1 MENSNLIK
9 NTFELHPFF
18 FGIFTTIFIFAFNI
32 HIVKF
37 QDLTLP
43 FLIIIGTIVALTIPI
58 KFVLKNSK
66 KTAFIITISLII
78 FFSYGHFYDIIESQ
92 MDSLSHKILLPIFLI
107 PFLIGIIY
115 FIKTK
120 RKLDSATKIVNGVG
134 FVIILISVINIG
146 VYFIDTE
153 SNNTINEINDEQGIG
168 NSIHE
173 NKNYPDVYYIILDG
187 YAGSESLKKTFEFD
201 NEEFTNFLNSNNFFV
216 PQHSHS
222 NYPHSYQSL
231 ASSLN
236 MNYINEIES
245 EDLQKRTDVAYQM
258 IDNNLVMKNFKAK
271 GFKVINVFS
280 GWGPTRDI
288 SLADLNVCNEY
299 SGILNS
305 EFFSMVINKSIL
317 DPFYVKIFENDRKE
331 LLFCHFEKIK
341 NMHDISEK
349 PIFAFAHITIP
360 HGPYI
365 FGANGESITPES
377 LQLGENVV
385 DLGNNEVNK
394 AGYLGQ
400 LKFTNKLATDMIE
413 NILSKYDQP
422 PIIVIQGDHGSGE
435 VRGWNKL
442 EKEGLQERHSNF
454 VAILVPNSNKG
465 IFYETI
471 TPVNIFRIILN
482 NYFGET
488 LPLLDDK
495 MYGMGI
501 DPPWEFV
508 DVTEIVLKRT

>member
-153 SNNTINEINDEQGIG
+153 PEDTINQINNEQIVK
-168 NSIHE
+168 SSMYE
-173 NKNYPDVYYIILDG
+173 NENFHDVYYIILDG
-187 YAGSESLKKTFEFD
+187 YAGSESLKKTFEFEND
-201 NEEFTNFLNSNNFFV
+201 EFTDFLLSKNFFV
-216 PQHSHS
+216 PQHSHA

-245 EDLQKRTDVAYQM
+245 EDLQKRTDIAYQM
-258 IDNNLVMKNFKAK
+258 IDNNLVMKNFKSK
-271 GFKVINVFS
+271 GFELINVYS

-288 SLADLNVCNEY
+288 SISDINLCDEY
-299 SGILNS
+299 HGLVDS
-305 EFFSMVINKSIL
+305 ELFSMVLNKSVL
-317 DPFYVKIFENDRKE
+317 DPFFVKLFEDDRKD
-331 LLFCHFEKIK
+331 LIMCHFSKIK
-341 NMHDISEK
+341 NAHSITEK
-349 PIFAFAHITIP
+349 AIFLFAHITIP

-365 FGANGESITPES
+365 FGPNGESITPES

-385 DLGNNEVNK
+385 GLENNKVNK
-394 AGYLGQ
+394 TGYLGQ
-400 LKFTNKLATDMIE
+400 LKFTNKLVIDMIE
-413 NILSKYDQP
+413 NILSKYEQP

-435 VRGWNKL
+435 MPGWNKL

-454 VAILVPNSNKG
+454 VAILVPNSDKE

-471 TPVNIFRIILN
+471 TPVNIFRIIFN
-482 NYFGET
+482 NYFGEA

-495 MYGMGI
+495 MYGTELE
-501 DPPWEFV
+501 PPWKFV
-508 DVTEIVLKRT
+508 DVTEIVLEN